1 MPLPK
6 ARKIRT
12 SEEQQLV
19 IDAAIADNH
28 NMNYATH
35 VIEKGNEIVGGWCL
49 GAIPLVMIWNNS
61 NSINAKESLILNNTL
76 RTIMD
81 DRSPNGYLIACDN
94 NSPYISHMKKFGYQ
108 PIWETNLF
116 DSNGII

>member
-19 IDAAIADNH
+19 RDAAIADND

-49 GAIPLVMIWNNS
+49 GAIPLVMIWHNS

-81 DRSPNGYLIACDN
+81 DRPPNGYLIACDN

-116 DSNGII
+116 DSNEII